1 MQKMQSNGYVPATP
15 LPNSSVNDSMTQL
28 YSPLDTLRSVD
39 SRNTSIIERARD
51 ASSTSPVKR
60 PRCLLACSGSVATV
74 KVPELAVR
82 LSSTFDVLIVATQN
96 AMFFLKRA
104 ETYNPTVWQQFQA
117 IGGFDLVLEDSDEWN
132 MWNKIGNDILHIDLR
147 RWADVLVV
155 APASANVISKA
166 SVGICDNL
174 LLSLLRAWELKKRPC
189 LLCPAMNTVMWEH
202 PATQSSLATLKSWG
216 WRVVGPVEKML
227 ACKEVGSG
235 AMAYVEDI
243 VEATRRAMEPT
254 IDASA
259 YVAED
264 DGQSSKK
271 YTEGSS
277 PTNIPH
283 QVWQEKFST
292 QAADELARILDNQQR
307 LEREVDACNQR
318 YEKTLEEL
326 QKQNTTMKM
335 IVISSLLLL
344 WGISRQFQS
353 VSR

>member
-271 YTEGSS
+271 YTEGNSA
-277 PTNIPH
+277 TNIPH

-292 QAADELARILDNQQR
+292 QAADELARLLDNQQR

>member
-1 MQKMQSNGYVPATP
+1 MQSNGHVPATP
-15 LPNSSVNDSMTQL
+15 LPNNSVNDSSTQL
-28 YSPLDTLRSVD
+28 YSPLDTLRSMD
-39 SRNTSIIERARD
+39 SRNTSIIDRARD
-51 ASSTSPVKR
+51 ASSASPVKR

-82 LSSTFDVLIVATQN
+82 LSSSFDVLIIATQN

-104 ETYNPTVWQQFQA
+104 ETYNPIVWQQFQA

-147 RWADVLVV
+147 RWANVLVV

-243 VEATRRAMEPT
+243 VEATRRALEPT
-254 IDASA
+254 IDASP

-271 YTEGSS
+271 HADGSS
-277 PTNIPH
+277 VTNIPH
-283 QVWQEKFST
+283 QIWQEKYSA
-292 QAADELARILDNQQR
+292 QAADEMARLLDNQQR
-307 LEREVDACNQR
+307 LEREVAACNQR

-326 QKQNTTMKM
+326 QKQHTTMKM

-344 WGISRQFQS
+344 WGVSRQFQS
-353 VSR
+353 VAR